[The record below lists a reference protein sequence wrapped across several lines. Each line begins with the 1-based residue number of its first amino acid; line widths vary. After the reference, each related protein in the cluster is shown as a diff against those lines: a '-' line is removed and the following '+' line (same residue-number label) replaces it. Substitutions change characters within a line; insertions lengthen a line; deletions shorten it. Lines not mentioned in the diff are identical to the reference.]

1 MNVNLTL
8 YFTNRCNMD
17 CSYCTQDKNAACMTE
32 DVLHAA
38 CELAFSAGPHAG
50 FCFFGGEPLLCEN
63 LIFEAMDLCAG
74 LSAESGKPV
83 YYRMTTNGTL
93 LSQQMCDRAVREH
106 MEIGLSFD
114 GLMQNTCR
122 KYADGTASFADV
134 EAAAKRLLAVMPAA
148 TAMMTVA
155 PQAAERYAASVRYL
169 YALGFRSIHAV
180 PAYGKKVT
188 WNHEALETMRR
199 QLDEIAELYSE
210 CLRAD
215 APFYFS
221 PIDTKIRCLLNRT
234 SPGDHCHLGMTQ
246 MAVAPDGTIYAC
258 NQFLGDAACCLGN
271 VFDGISVE
279 KCTVLALKH
288 SVPEQCRGC
297 SFQTRCLNTCGCL
310 NRLECGDEAVVS
322 EFQCAYE
329 KTLIRLADEITA
341 NLCETERIRFD
352 RWFRYEGTR

>member
-134 EAAAKRLLAVMPAA
+134 EAAAKRLLVSNTLPQYLRLPEPAG
-148 TAMMTVA
+148 M
-155 PQAAERYAASVRYL
+155 RRRSGRFRISVRL
-169 YALGFRSIHAV
+169 RKNTDSFGGR
-180 PAYGKKVT
+180 
-188 WNHEALETMRR
+188 NRR
-199 QLDEIAELYSE
+199 KS
-210 CLRAD
+210 LR
-215 APFYFS
+215 
-221 PIDTKIRCLLNRT
+221 NRT
-234 SPGDHCHLGMTQ
+234 HP
-246 MAVAPDGTIYAC
+246 V
-258 NQFLGDAACCLGN
+258 
-271 VFDGISVE
+271 
-279 KCTVLALKH
+279 
-288 SVPEQCRGC
+288 
-297 SFQTRCLNTCGCL
+297 
-310 NRLECGDEAVVS
+310 
-322 EFQCAYE
+322 
-329 KTLIRLADEITA
+329 
-341 NLCETERIRFD
+341 
-352 RWFRYEGTR
+352 